1 MAHTLLIHME
11 NEEPFVAEVEE
22 LPQPAAQI
30 LVCSSPRRRDGRD
43 VDSFLPEAV
52 TVVIPLARLLYAEVL
67 PTEVAEDLVTF
78 VRE

>member
-22 LPQPAAQI
+22 LPQPADQI
-30 LVCSSPRRRDGRD
+30 VICNNPRRRDGKD
-43 VDSFLPEAV
+43 VGSFLPEAV
-52 TVVIPLARLLYAEVL
+52 TVVIPVARLLFLEVL
-67 PTEVAEDLVTF
+67 PTEVPEELVTF